1 MALSHDVI
9 RPFYEKKAHAALEQA
24 FNELQGTN
32 FHVHKPEG
40 AFFLWLWFPEF
51 PITCMELYQRLK
63 DRGVLIVPGR
73 YFYPGLVEEWRH
85 KDECIRV
92 NYSQDQE
99 TFAAG
104 MKIIGDEV
112 KRACRSR

>member
-1 MALSHDVI
+1 VD
-9 RPFYEKKAHAALEQA
+9 
-24 FNELQGTN
+24 

-40 AFFLWLWFPEF
+40 AFFLWLWFPKL

-63 DRGVLIVPGR
+63 AKGVLVVPGH
-73 YFYPGLVEEWRH
+73 YFYPGFKENWPH

-92 NYSQDQE
+92 NYSQDAGVL
-99 TFAAG
+99 AAG

-112 KRACRSR
+112 KRAYRSGK